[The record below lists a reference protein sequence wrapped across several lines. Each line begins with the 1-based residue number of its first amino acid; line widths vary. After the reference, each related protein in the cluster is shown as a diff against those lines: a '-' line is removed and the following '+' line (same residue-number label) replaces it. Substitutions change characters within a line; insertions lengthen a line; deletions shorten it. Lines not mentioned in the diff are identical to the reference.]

1 MLHTGYEC
9 IQYNASDPAA
19 ILHRTTPPDATDRA
33 NGNNVKSR
41 HLNQW
46 ITSFLE
52 RQPAR
57 ANSLII
63 TIYGDFIA
71 PHGGTVWLGSFIRLV
86 QPLGLN
92 ERMVRTSVYR
102 LSQEKWLVSEQL
114 GRKSFYSLT
123 TSGRRR
129 FEHAYRRIYFAPQDV
144 WSGEWQLVLI
154 PSSMTGSQ
162 RDTLR
167 KELAWAGYGV
177 LASGILAHPSANT
190 DALLDILQ
198 ETGAHDRV
206 VAMKAAN
213 ITALTSKPLQEL
225 VHECWNLDTLAAKYT
240 DFIDLFRPV
249 LRTLRAAASHDP
261 EQCFMVQ
268 TLLMHDFRRALLH
281 DPQLP
286 SQLLPANW
294 SGGIARQLCEDIYR
308 ITYPHAQQHLLSVC
322 ETASGPLLPAAPY
335 FFERFGG
342 LQPPAKA
349 DRRSDGKIVG
359 DQPIHI

>member
-1 MLHTGYEC
+1 
-9 IQYNASDPAA
+9 
-19 ILHRTTPPDATDRA
+19 
-33 NGNNVKSR
+33 VKSR
-41 HLNQW
+41 HISQW
-46 ITSFLE
+46 IEKFLD
-52 RQPAR
+52 QHPAR

-129 FEHAYRRIYFAPQDV
+129 FENAYRRIYFDAQNT
-144 WSGEWQLVLI
+144 WTGEWQLVLI
-154 PSSMTGSQ
+154 PGSLPAPQ
-162 RDTLR
+162 KDALR
-167 KELAWAGYGV
+167 KELAWAGYGA
-177 LASGILAHPSANT
+177 LASGILAHPSTDT

-198 ETGAHDRV
+198 ETGAHDKV
-206 VAMKAAN
+206 VAMKASN
-213 ITALTSKPLQEL
+213 ISPLISKPLQEL
-225 VHECWNLDTLAAKYT
+225 VHECWNLESLAVKY
-240 DFIDLFRPV
+240 DEFIERFRPV
-249 LRTLRAAASHDP
+249 LRSMRSASSLDP
-261 EQCFMVQ
+261 EQCFLVQ

-294 SGGIARQLCEDIYR
+294 SGGVARQLCRELYG
-308 ITYPHAQQHLLSVC
+308 ITYALAQQHLLSVC
-322 ETASGPLLPAAPY
+322 ETANGPLPPAAPY
-335 FFERFGG
+335 FYERFGG
-342 LQPPAKA
+342 LTAPAMHNLSLSA
-349 DRRSDGKIVG
+349 
-359 DQPIHI
+359 

>member
-1 MLHTGYEC
+1 M
-9 IQYNASDPAA
+9 
-19 ILHRTTPPDATDRA
+19 
-33 NGNNVKSR
+33 KSR
-41 HLNQW
+41 HISQW
-46 ITSFLE
+46 VEKFLD
-52 RQPAR
+52 QHPAR

-129 FEHAYRRIYFAPQDV
+129 FENAYRRIYFDAQNT
-144 WSGEWQLVLI
+144 WTGEWQLVLI
-154 PSSMTGSQ
+154 PGSLPAPQ
-162 RDTLR
+162 KDALR
-167 KELAWAGYGV
+167 KELAWAGYGA
-177 LASGILAHPSANT
+177 LASGILAHPSTDT

-198 ETGAHDRV
+198 ETGAHDKV
-206 VAMKAAN
+206 VAMKARN
-213 ITALTSKPLQEL
+213 ISPLISKPLQEL
-225 VHECWNLDTLAAKYT
+225 VHECWNLESLSVKY
-240 DFIDLFRPV
+240 DEFIERFRPV
-249 LRTLRAAASHDP
+249 LRSMRSASSLDP
-261 EQCFMVQ
+261 EQCFLVQ

-294 SGGIARQLCEDIYR
+294 SGGVARQLCRELYG
-308 ITYPHAQQHLLSVC
+308 ITYALAQQHLLSVC
-322 ETASGPLLPAAPY
+322 ETANGPLPPAAPY
-335 FFERFGG
+335 FYERFGG
-342 LQPPAKA
+342 LSAPAA
-349 DRRSDGKIVG
+349 HNSSSLA
-359 DQPIHI
+359 